1 MCSSKSQTI
10 RVMQLTPDN
19 NIGITSSMQGRV
31 SEGVTVFWIIS
42 LYHSHR
48 TRKVASQSM
57 CGPGQDIAALDREQ
71 SHYILSHSLP
81 APCRVHIGCVGTD
94 LSEIPGLHLLVTGWA
109 WSYNIY
115 GPSSIGLSNIIS
127 MVLVA
132 LGYQNFDRE

>member
-19 NIGITSSMQGRV
+19 NTSSMQGRV

-42 LYHSHR
+42 LYYSHR

-81 APCRVHIGCVGTD
+81 APCRVHIGCVGQQNPLTCLRSQAYTCWLQD
-94 LSEIPGLHLLVTGWA
+94 GH
-109 WSYNIY
+109 
-115 GPSSIGLSNIIS
+115 GPIIS

-132 LGYQNFDRE
+132 LGYQI